1 MSQNIVF
8 LHSLKSGVDPAA
20 YERWVLEVDF
30 PLTKRQPGVISYEVT
45 PLTAAVKGAEPA
57 PFQYLEVIEVEDPVA
72 YQRNTEETEDLEF
85 KQMMGEW
92 ADYVDR
98 YVGSVGPPLR

>member
-8 LHSLKSGVDPAA
+8 LHSLKSDADPAA
-20 YERWVLEVDF
+20 YERWVLEVDY
-30 PLTKRQPGVISYEVT
+30 PLTLRQPGVISYEVT
-45 PLTAAVKGAEPA
+45 PLAVAVSGAEPA
-57 PFQYLEVIEVEDPVA
+57 PFQYLEVIEVEDAVA
-72 YQRNTEETEDLEF
+72 YQRNLEQTDDQEF

-98 YVGSVGPPLR
+98 YVGSVGSPLR